1 MDKLIKISTDKLN
14 EILANHKLWIDSNS
28 EYGNRANL
36 SGANLSDAILRGANL
51 NDANLCSTDLSG
63 VTLNDANLHRAD
75 LRGANLCD
83 ADLSDADLSDAILRG
98 ATLNDAN
105 LHRADLRGATLSDA
119 TLNGANLRSATL
131 NGADLSGTDLRGA
144 NLDYSCLPLWCGS
157 LSANFDDR
165 QIIQFVYHIVKSG
178 LNSTNTSDEIKSE
191 LAKLIDLAN
200 KFHRVDECGKIKN
213 QGEWECE
220 K

>member
-28 EYGNRANL
+28 EYGNRA
-36 SGANLSDAILRGANL
+36 DLRGANL
-51 NDANLCSTDLSG
+51 N
-63 VTLNDANLHRAD
+63 
-75 LRGANLCD
+75 GA
-83 ADLSDADLSDAILRG
+83 
-98 ATLNDAN
+98 
-105 LHRADLRGATLSDA
+105 
-119 TLNGANLRSATL
+119 
-131 NGADLSGTDLRGA
+131 DLRGA

-213 QGEWECE
+213 QGE
-220 K
+220 

>member
-1 MDKLIKISTDKLN
+1 MNELIKINTDKLN

-36 SGANLSDAILRGANL
+36 YGANLS
-51 NDANLCSTDLSG
+51 
-63 VTLNDANLHRAD
+63 
-75 LRGANLCD
+75 
-83 ADLSDADLSDAILRG
+83 
-98 ATLNDAN
+98 
-105 LHRADLRGATLSDA
+105 
-119 TLNGANLRSATL
+119 
-131 NGADLSGTDLRGA
+131 GA

-213 QGEWECE
+213 QGE
-220 K
+220 

>member
-1 MDKLIKISTDKLN
+1 MLSTSLGRADLN
-14 EILANHKLWIDSNS
+14 DAN
-28 EYGNRANL
+28 
-36 SGANLSDAILRGANL
+36 LRGANL
-51 NDANLCSTDLSG
+51 NDADLSG
-63 VTLNDANLHRAD
+63 ANLNDANLHRAD
-75 LRGANLCD
+75 PSS
-83 ADLSDADLSDAILRG
+83 ADLSG

-105 LHRADLRGATLSDA
+105 
-119 TLNGANLRSATL
+119 
-131 NGADLSGTDLRGA
+131 LRGA

-165 QIIQFVYHIVKSG
+165 QIIQLVYHIVKSG

-213 QGEWECE
+213 
-220 K
+220 

>member
-1 MDKLIKISTDKLN
+1 MDKLIKISDDELN

-28 EYGNRANL
+28 KYGNRANL
-36 SGANLSDAILRGANL
+36 RGADLHYADLRGANL
-51 NDANLCSTDLSG
+51 NDANLYGASLNNADLS
-63 VTLNDANLHRAD
+63 DANLSDANLRDAD
-75 LRGANLCD
+75 LRGANLRGAD
-83 ADLSDADLSDAILRG
+83 LRGANLHYADLYGASLNDADLRDADLSGADLSDASLY
-98 ATLNDAN
+98 
-105 LHRADLRGATLSDA
+105 RA
-119 TLNGANLRSATL
+119 
-131 NGADLSGTDLRGA
+131 DLRGA

-200 KFHRVDECGKIKN
+200 KFHKVNECGKIDYL
-213 QGEWECE
+213 GMDD
-220 K
+220 

>member
-36 SGANLSDAILRGANL
+36 CGANLSD
-51 NDANLCSTDLSG
+51 
-63 VTLNDANLHRAD
+63 
-75 LRGANLCD
+75 ANLCD
-83 ADLSDADLSDAILRG
+83 ADLS
-98 ATLNDAN
+98 
-105 LHRADLRGATLSDA
+105 
-119 TLNGANLRSATL
+119 GANLR
-131 NGADLSGTDLRGA
+131 GANLRGA

-157 LSANFDDR
+157 LSTNFDDR

-213 QGEWECE
+213 QGE
-220 K
+220 

>member
-1 MDKLIKISTDKLN
+1 MDKLIKISDDELN
-14 EILANHKLWIDSNS
+14 EILANHKLWIDSKS
-28 EYGNRANL
+28 KYGN
-36 SGANLSDAILRGANL
+36 
-51 NDANLCSTDLSG
+51 
-63 VTLNDANLHRAD
+63 H
-75 LRGANLCD
+75 ANLCD
-83 ADLSDADLSDAILRG
+83 ADLSGANLRGADLRGANLNDTDLRGADLSGANLRG
-98 ATLNDAN
+98 ADLNGAN
-105 LHRADLRGATLSDA
+105 LHRADLHRADLRDA
-119 TLNGANLRSATL
+119 DLNGANLRGANLCGAILYRANL
-131 NGADLSGTDLRGA
+131 NGADLNGANLRGADLNHADLRGA

-213 QGEWECE
+213 QEE
-220 K
+220 

>member
-36 SGANLSDAILRGANL
+36 RGADLSGANLSDANLSDANLHYANLRGASLRGANL
-51 NDANLCSTDLSG
+51 SDANLSSTDLSG
-63 VTLNDANLHRAD
+63 ANLSDANL
-75 LRGANLCD
+75 
-83 ADLSDADLSDAILRG
+83 S
-98 ATLNDAN
+98 
-105 LHRADLRGATLSDA
+105 
-119 TLNGANLRSATL
+119 
-131 NGADLSGTDLRGA
+131 GA

-213 QGEWECE
+213 QGEQE
-220 K
+220 